1 MIVELNTLKVVHV
14 CRGGNVVLQVVMS
27 WYHVTRIQIGV
38 YPLKSIQCVIQYCS
52 VVFSIIKYCEFSDIK
67 ELVDQVFSDRQLA
80 HGIAV
85 GTTIILEVPPRSPRT
100 EPQCPAYQNCL
111 NSKETIPNL

>member
-1 MIVELNTLKVVHV
+1 MAPRDMNSNRGVSAKEYSV
-14 CRGGNVVLQVVMS
+14 C
-27 WYHVTRIQIGV
+27 I
-38 YPLKSIQCVIQYCS
+38 IQCVIQYCS

-67 ELVDQVFSDRQLA
+67 ELVDRVFSDRQLA

-100 EPQCPAYQNCL
+100 EPRCPAYQNCL